1 PPLPPA
7 SPSDNPTPSAEAS
20 ATPLPVA
27 NEPGLDVTPAQ
38 ADAEETMKNIQPSL
52 PSFEQL
58 LVAGI
63 LSMPQLRL
71 DMHVYAG
78 EPKKRFVFINMNKY
92 REGERLSEGPVV
104 EEITST
110 GAVLNHQGN
119 RFTLER
125 N

>member
-1 PPLPPA
+1 
-7 SPSDNPTPSAEAS
+7 
-20 ATPLPVA
+20 
-27 NEPGLDVTPAQ
+27 